1 MESGKEKGPVP
12 LEQLNVESMDFDQ
25 MKKDL
30 QESGKWPTSS

>member
-12 LEQLNVESMDFDQ
+12 LDQLDVESMDFDQ

-30 QESGKWPTSS
+30 QESGRWPTKN